1 MNLCTQVLLSSLV
14 QGKENQVEE
23 VSEVSNKNWN
33 IHTNLWSISNIL
45 CGQKIRFIL
54 KKETKC
60 FSLKKKRAIT
70 ITTSLLKEW
79 PSCIKNVSF
88 YVYIARV
95 FLSAGNFIFI
105 YALINQDNMIH
116 LQINVILNNFSN
128 VFTNFPL
135 IAHTVKM

>member
-1 MNLCTQVLLSSLV
+1 MLL
-14 QGKENQVEE
+14 
-23 VSEVSNKNWN
+23 
-33 IHTNLWSISNIL
+33 I
-45 CGQKIRFIL
+45 
-54 KKETKC
+54 
-60 FSLKKKRAIT
+60 KKKRAIT
-70 ITTSLLKEW
+70 RTTPLLKEW

-105 YALINQDNMIH
+105 YALINQDNLIH

-135 IAHTVKM
+135 IAHMVKM